1 NPDGDLLP
9 GMFVRAKLPEG
20 ERSEAILVPQKGIAR
35 DSTGQATAMVINE
48 NDQVERRNV
57 TTERAVGN
65 RWLIAEGLSG
75 GDRLIVEGLQKVQP
89 GMTVKPVNVD
99 NQ

>member
-1 NPDGDLLP
+1 MINETGLRIA
-9 GMFVRAKLPEG
+9 GYQRRATLASTENQIGSSPIE
-20 ERSEAILVPQKGIAR
+20 
-35 DSTGQATAMVINE
+35 STGQATAMVIND

-65 RWLIAEGLSG
+65 RWLIADGLNG

>member
-1 NPDGDLLP
+1 
-9 GMFVRAKLPEG
+9 
-20 ERSEAILVPQKGIAR
+20 ERSDAILVPQKGVAR

-65 RWLIAEGLSG
+65 RWLIAEGLSS
-75 GDRLIVEGLQKVQP
+75 GDRLIVEGLQKIQP
-89 GMTVKPVNVD
+89 GMTVKPVNVNNGGDSNRGD